1 MRVTEISG
9 TRLRDLRGKRSREVV
24 AHEMRQR
31 GHATDA
37 KAVWRWETS
46 RSQPSARILP
56 DLAEV
61 LGADSV
67 DELYAADEDE
77 EAAPPME
84 FGAAMQSMFD
94 RSVQAAVRQQLEVL
108 TRERVITQ

>member
-9 TRLRDLRGKRSREVV
+9 TRLRDLRGQRSREVV
-24 AHEMRQR
+24 AHAMRSR

-37 KAVWRWETS
+37 KAIWRWETS

-67 DELYAADEDE
+67 DELYADDEDE
-77 EAAPPME
+77 EAALVPAS
-84 FGAAMQSMFD
+84 FGDAMQSMFD
-94 RSVQAAVRQQLEVL
+94 RSVNAAVKQQLDLL
-108 TRERVITQ
+108 TRGRV